1 MENTNTPQQN
11 KFGNWLKTS
20 ITARMLMV
28 GFLVIILLIPLAYIN
43 SLIKERSNRQESVID
58 EINEQWGDEVLIY
71 KNQQHIEALAKAINT
86 IPYELLTSISQR
98 VKRVLKEC

>member
-28 GFLVIILLIPLAYIN
+28 GFLVIILLIPLTYIN
-43 SLIKERSNRQESVID
+43 SLIKERADRQESC
-58 EINEQWGDEVLIY
+58 Y
-71 KNQQHIEALAKAINT
+71 
-86 IPYELLTSISQR
+86 
-98 VKRVLKEC
+98 